1 MNKIMNECVMTTKN
15 SIHNIKYLWPLLK
28 KKSDDI
34 SIASYNIIHVNLPD
48 IGKFW

>member
-1 MNKIMNECVMTTKN
+1 MAFVK
-15 SIHNIKYLWPLLK
+15 K

>member
-1 MNKIMNECVMTTKN
+1 MAFV
-15 SIHNIKYLWPLLK
+15 K